1 MKRLFVIL
9 SLISLLFVACNKP
22 QPEPVIAEPEPLPF
36 EFDENLQDIDSLLQH
51 NAANALQEL
60 LSSDTLPAI
69 FNGNYYQLLLSEALY
84 KTDNPQYYR
93 NELQAAMQFFD
104 SLAAHYPTN
113 DDLTVLSA
121 RSHYMNG
128 VGLYENDSIV
138 EACKEYLHTLEIMEE
153 HFDVE
158 KLRGYK
164 AKFMGLTYNRLS
176 ELFSDQIMMEPAI
189 YCDKKALFFCRI
201 APTSKYGV
209 AKTTNLLGTHYDMSG
224 EQDSAYFYYRQAL
237 EALPDSNNVVY
248 RDIITHIAT
257 LSYSSFGASADE
269 SINTLKDIAS
279 QTNDESEKLSRFIS
293 IGYIYYNEGSDNDAL
308 YYLNTVFDYTS
319 NVEAKLI
326 SAEFLR
332 NIYQKC
338 GDTVKSN
345 VYAQLLADNTI
356 SQFDKMKQ
364 VSTLANLFNNY
375 LEGLK
380 SDPNDNN
387 KNFKNSVYIW
397 VVLSLIIILVLVKVL
412 SVRRANVAKNSVK
425 NSFSNEPIC
434 KHILNIINE
443 HHFKSK
449 VDFRNY
455 REFALSKEQL
465 LALRD
470 AADRHYDGFTQ
481 RLQKDYPELSYDDI
495 DYCCL
500 YLLGVKDADISALM
514 QKDYSAVC
522 RRRRKINSLI
532 NMDKILVS
540 NCNTTI

>member
-1 MKRLFVIL
+1 MTMISVLLL
-9 SLISLLFVACNKP
+9 SCTEK
-22 QPEPVIAEPEPLPF
+22 QPESVIAEAEPLPF
-36 EFDENLQDIDSLLQH
+36 EFDGNLQDIDTLLQH
-51 NAANALQEL
+51 DAANALQKL
-60 LSSDTLPAI
+60 LSFDTQSAI
-69 FNGNYYQLLLSEALY
+69 FNENYHKLLLAESLF

-93 NELQAAMQFFD
+93 IELQAAMQYFD
-104 SLAAHYPTN
+104 SLAEIYPKN
-113 DDLTVLSA
+113 DDITLLSA

-128 VGLYENDSIV
+128 VGYYENDSVV
-138 EACKEYLHTLEIMEE
+138 EACKEYLHTLEIMEN

-158 KLRGYK
+158 KVRGYK
-164 AKFMGLTYNRLS
+164 AKFMALTYNRLS
-176 ELFSDQIMMEPAI
+176 TLFSDQIMMEPTI
-189 YCDKKALFFCRI
+189 YCDKKALFYCKI

-209 AKTTNLLGTHYDMSG
+209 AKTTNLLGMHFDMSN
-224 EQDSAYFYYRQAL
+224 EPDSAYFYYRQAL

-257 LSYSSFGASADE
+257 LSYCSFGASADE

-279 QTNDESEKLSRFIS
+279 QTNDESEKSSRFLS

-308 YYLNTVFDYTS
+308 FYLNTVYDNTS

-345 VYAQLLADNTI
+345 VYAQFLADNTI

-364 VSTLANLFNNY
+364 VSTLANLFNDY
-375 LEGLK
+375 LEGQK

-387 KNFKNSVYIW
+387 KHFKNSVFIW
-397 VVLSLIIILVLVKVL
+397 FILSLIIILVLVTAL
-412 SVRRANVAKNSVK
+412 SVRRTNKIKNSVK
-425 NSFSNEPIC
+425 NPFSKEPIC
-434 KHILNIINE
+434 KHILGIVNE

-481 RLQKDYPELSYDDI
+481 RLQKEYPELTYDDI

-514 QKDYSAVC
+514 QKDYSTVC
-522 RRRRKINSLI
+522 YRRRKINSI
-532 NMDKILVS
+532 SNMDKILVS
-540 NCNTTI
+540 DCNTTI